1 MSRSKPESASSWKR
15 IVGASSSG
23 TAGSPKRARRVLT
36 DEDERFLRDI
46 EKTHLANDPSVED
59 LFGETQDLEPICEKA
74 SLREYLKDLWP
85 RRHFIWRESN
95 NKVLNQ
101 PSTTVLGPVR
111 LVLVP
116 PLLAAFCSALFG
128 IVLGVSP
135 GMPHFVAFIIIAIS
149 TPRSSTGTIGP
160 STKAT

>member
-59 LFGETQDLEPICEKA
+59 LFGETQDLEPIGEKA
-74 SLREYLKDLWP
+74 SLREYLKELWQ
-85 RRHFIWRESN
+85 RRHFIWRESK

-101 PSTTVLGPVR
+101 TSNTFLGPLW
-111 LVLVP
+111 LVAN
-116 PLLAAFCSALFG
+116 PLLNAAFYWVIFG
-128 IVLGVSP
+128 IVLVFYCVMENLVTLLILSIL
-135 GMPHFVAFIIIAIS
+135 MFQYCSAH
-149 TPRSSTGTIGP
+149 IG
-160 STKAT
+160 